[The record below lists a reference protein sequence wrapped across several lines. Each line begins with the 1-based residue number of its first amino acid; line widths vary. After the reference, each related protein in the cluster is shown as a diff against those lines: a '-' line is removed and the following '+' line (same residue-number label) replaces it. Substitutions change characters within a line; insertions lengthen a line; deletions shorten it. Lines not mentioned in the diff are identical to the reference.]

1 MSSGGKKISNRAN
14 CVDQMLNLELGFEAA
29 IHHSPEWFS
38 GKPVLSSPRLMMVCS
53 GRNVSLG
60 VEDHRCHYARDD
72 HPGGGVL
79 VRRYKE
85 EDFFLGTRKEE
96 VAVTGKGIEKG

>member
-1 MSSGGKKISNRAN
+1 
-14 CVDQMLNLELGFEAA
+14 MLNLELGFEAA

-38 GKPVLSSPRLMMVCS
+38 GKPVLTSAPRLMMVCS

-72 HPGGGVL
+72 HPGGCVL
-79 VRRYKE
+79 VRRYME
-85 EDFFLGTRKEE
+85 EDFFFGNKKGRGCGD
-96 VAVTGKGIEKG
+96 GKRDRERVG

>member
-38 GKPVLSSPRLMMVCS
+38 ADELAPIDDGVKWPQRYRL
-53 GRNVSLG
+53 
-60 VEDHRCHYARDD
+60 
-72 HPGGGVL
+72 
-79 VRRYKE
+79 
-85 EDFFLGTRKEE
+85 
-96 VAVTGKGIEKG
+96 